1 VAVAAGEVES
11 IGMENVYRPKSQAEL
26 ALIKS
31 LLIGEGIPFNVL
43 NDGFGALEAGPQIG
57 LFNERIIQVPAEHA
71 ERARE
76 LILDFTHETAAV
88 APAENF
94 SFFDKVFAVAEALSR
109 RWLARLRR

>member
-1 VAVAAGEVES
+1 MAVAAGEVES
-11 IGMENVYRPKSQAEL
+11 IGVENVYKPKSQAEL

-31 LLIGEGIPFNVL
+31 LLIGEDIPFNVL

-76 LILDFTHETAAV
+76 LIEDFTRETAEV
-88 APAENF
+88 APTENF
-94 SFFDKVFAVAEALSR
+94 SFFDKVFTVAEDLVR
-109 RWLARLRR
+109 RWAAHFRR